1 MRQYAILRNVV
12 RDVNFGVV
20 VKSAGNLK
28 FFGWS
33 ERAVEWANWAN
44 QNGADLTQLPPNISV
59 GEFRGMSDETMK
71 SIILSSEEATAAGSS
86 TITTKTLAF
95 NLGREFNPNLSK
107 SPSFVDSPIPGDW
120 VSKAKSI
127 NFKAHNFRKEVAQ
140 NEIALKMRMHE
151 LAFDNNT
158 KQFVAK
164 PNRLTATHTRSEIQK
179 KMSRGAERKF
189 GKQIVEYTNKEILKN
204 YVTPTIKRDL
214 MGKSTKD
221 ILDVYTKARLGRA
234 IGRAVGGAVRGA
246 TPNRR
251 TRGVASR
258 FISGVL
264 DPRKRR
270 DVDGDG
276 MIFDGTWREMPDPNR
291 FVQKPGR
298 MNLPGGGGI
307 GIRSNDPRENA
318 ELERSLRV
326 DEDMRRRVSDGI
338 AEIMN
343 ELRDAGL
350 TPERP
355 KRGKR
360 ERRVSD
366 GDLLRSAGVP
376 NEAPRAAAA
385 VQMAFDTR
393 NSRKAS
399 KMTYDPQTNSVEVT
413 YNDGRMRR
421 FDDVSYE
428 DAKRA
433 GANDAID
440 KLITDMETGRIGKE
454 SKEPIM
460 GLRSSGGRRRRFDA
474 DDDPYGDDGYDEARD
489 AYDTGDGPPVS
500 SRQVREREADIE
512 NERGLRSS
520 GDGGFIPINFNLPQV
535 GDIPG
540 VKKDKNGKYDLSDV
554 DFESLT
560 DDQLKALLQLFPQR
574 ADRPWDRN
582 RGASEFENILSGK
595 KSPRDSIISELK
607 KRGYKVE
614 LGPER
619 KPQFYGDYAAGDRYW
634 NVRKPDAASSARARK
649 GQATLA
655 RRRRN
660 GDLMLRGEGAERLR
674 SRGMT
679 TREMMRGQPRPKL
692 ARLTPQSQSR
702 VDNAREMLDSGR
714 VDNLRQLQTQIDGL
728 DYRISSNQNYL
739 ESLRDTL
746 RRLGPSDGRR
756 AETEKEFAR
765 VEQEI
770 GIDSAIRDLTKKRYD
785 RINKPQQNFG
795 LRSSG
800 SEGEEVRPR
809 RFGVDPDARAPFQ
822 RESEIQRSLGLSLEE
837 WMESPE
843 GRRALSRLA
852 PKVRSG
858 KEGERREDFG
868 QTLTGFKYPSKAQR
882 KRIFDSKEDVDE
894 FEKDMIDDYNRR
906 RRQIE
911 QELGFDDGYYM
922 DDEEL
927 IQKFMD
933 DYGMSKGEARQEMR
947 KYRRNYDLLEKEQE
961 IHERR
966 LDELKEEKNRLPYQ
980 QELDDPIELDTN
992 GFPKRED
999 QKERFDELMQEG
1011 NPVFKA
1017 RKKPS
1022 SRKKSEADDKR
1033 DPEIEDLIANF
1044 ASLAASPSDESKR
1057 SLRSSGGSQALK
1069 DKPKQTSITELVN
1082 DTYDSM
1088 TQGGSDMDTGM
1099 RVVAE
1104 TIGLNEKQT
1113 EKLAKI
1119 AYTLDRQGAE
1129 LPRDASSQQQFVDA
1143 MMEERFGNQPLSD
1156 DQRASIRE
1164 ALSAFVAKASE
1175 NRRDGAEGGAQ
1186 RRTDEVSDI
1195 PTLIRRLQSGEYL
1208 TSEELD
1214 TLDELKDVVR
1224 GKRDVSEAELDA
1236 MMDLENEIN
1245 SARRRVPQRRQFE
1258 PTQQALSSRGASRTP
1273 TPFSS
1278 RRSMAT
1284 TERAAKPRGTT
1295 LRSSGGDGDAKPR
1308 KPAPKSGAG
1317 RGVGAGPGG
1326 KAGHARMERVYG
1338 RDKKGDDGKVF
1349 DSLTPEQQDAVKKAL
1364 AEEVKPELDKKL
1376 KGFFSKYWKAR
1387 TERGSKKQS
1396 LLAVRRRAKGD
1407 SRGRYAKVAEDTP
1420 LESADIYEM
1429 LYRLDGQVAE
1439 GLLEKF
1445 EVADKDSR
1453 DLKLTEDGQ
1462 AKVSTARNGY
1472 TVQQRALDDAQTIL
1486 NMIENN
1492 DFSALEHL
1500 HPSTKKK
1507 VADIIKKNG
1516 GVVPKG
1522 WIDSESSVAGWA
1534 GGEGRTKA
1542 PDAIDLE
1549 KERGIS
1555 TKKAEKRLSLFQR
1568 LRRVDPERER
1578 RVELRAARR
1587 QGRIREGIALD
1598 PDLELKRRVLRG
1610 RAMKRTFMSRFR
1622 KNRDPEVLATDMKS
1636 RKDETSVLRTNPAD
1650 GSVEVTDGYVDLL
1663 HALDQGLIGINEKKK
1678 RGKLS
1683 EDELESEHK
1692 TLLRRLWENS
1702 GYSETP
1708 VQLKEDE
1715 VKALLDAGWQVMI
1728 RGTGGEKVNSESYV
1742 EQFITSEG
1750 RFIPGQGGSAYG
1762 IGEYFAFPGEWG
1774 GYHGHGDSDRHTI
1787 VALIPPT
1794 ADVMMRSEIEREH
1807 RNLGNI
1813 TTRISDAFKV
1823 FGGRDA
1829 VKAMEPEELAAEI
1842 DKAVPDL
1849 ASDKS
1854 RTGQIVR
1861 QLRDRLEALSKL
1873 PRNDDAQR
1881 AVVQEQKEKVL
1892 NSLDYLQRFAKQRQA
1907 EMIAPLIG
1915 VDVIDTNNGDG
1926 TGSPMLL
1933 HNRTNLAVF
1942 QVPITHKQAIDMT
1955 SDSNG
1960 ARRPKVWT
1968 SWKRKA
1974 AEISERAAPKRR
1986 RTRRS
1991 TAAQQATPPAPTPS
2005 APNPPATPSAPNP
2018 PVPDGKGAKAPVDVS
2033 SWTSSRPQSTGSNPA
2048 TLLTAPD
2055 GTQYYT
2061 KLPKGTPDD
2070 KDRMETEALASE
2082 LYKLAGIQSA
2092 DVQMGTRNGQPVTLS
2107 RMVQSRM
2114 PNSQA
2119 DQDEALKGY
2128 VVDAW
2133 LANWDAPLNDNIKI
2147 DSNGNAIRL
2156 DVGGS
2161 LDFRAQGARKG
2172 QAWGNTVGEIDS
2184 MKKSGTYDYKKIT
2197 DAAIKQQAKALGNV
2211 TDADIRATVSRIVS
2225 DPARA
2230 KALAD
2235 TLIARRDDIV
2245 KRYA

>member
-512 NERGLRSS
+512 NERGLRS
-520 GDGGFIPINFNLPQV
+520 
-535 GDIPG
+535 
-540 VKKDKNGKYDLSDV
+540 
-554 DFESLT
+554 
-560 DDQLKALLQLFPQR
+560 
-574 ADRPWDRN
+574 
-582 RGASEFENILSGK
+582 
-595 KSPRDSIISELK
+595 
-607 KRGYKVE
+607 
-614 LGPER
+614 
-619 KPQFYGDYAAGDRYW
+619 
-634 NVRKPDAASSARARK
+634 
-649 GQATLA
+649 
-655 RRRRN
+655 
-660 GDLMLRGEGAERLR
+660 
-674 SRGMT
+674 RGMT

-1099 RVVAE
+1099 RIVAE